1 MSRAL
6 PEMSVQKKVTLEK
19 VALGY
24 ISAVHGIKGWVKVH
38 SWTRPME
45 AILSYQPWLLGDQ
58 QKSVKILDGRKQ
70 GKGLVV
76 CLPGIKDREQAIT
89 LVGQQIFVR
98 RDQMPATAENEYYWS
113 DLEGL
118 EVHTTK
124 GELLG
129 KVERLMETG
138 ANDVLVI
145 RGQREHLVPFV
156 QGQYVTRVDLDNGL
170 IEVDWDPDF

>member
-1 MSRAL
+1 MSAHK
-6 PEMSVQKKVTLEK
+6 Q

-45 AILSYQPWLLGDQ
+45 AILDYQPWLLGED
-58 QKSVKILDGRKQ
+58 KRPVKIVDGRKQ
-70 GKGLVV
+70 GKGLAAL
-76 CLPGIKDREQAIT
+76 LPGFEDREQAIT

-98 RDQMPATAENEYYWS
+98 RDQLPATAEDEYYWS

-118 EVHTTK
+118 DVQTSS
-124 GELLG
+124 GEILG
-129 KVERLMETG
+129 RVDRLMETG

-145 RGQREHLVPFV
+145 RGDREHLVPFI
-156 QGQYVTRVDLDNGL
+156 QGQYVKRVDLEGGL
-170 IEVDWDPDF
+170 IEVDWDPEF

>member
-1 MSRAL
+1 MSAD
-6 PEMSVQKKVTLEK
+6 KK

-24 ISAVHGIKGWVKVH
+24 ISAVHGLKGWVKVH

-45 AILSYQPWLLGDQ
+45 AILDYQPWLLGDDEKTAN
-58 QKSVKILDGRKQ
+58 KSVAILDGRKQ
-70 GKGLVV
+70 GKGLVA
-76 CLPGIKDREQAIT
+76 CLPGIEGREQAMTMI
-89 LVGQQIFVR
+89 GQQIFVLR
-98 RDQMPATAENEYYWS
+98 EQMPTTEADEYYWS

-145 RGQREHLVPFV
+145 RGQRQHLVPFI
-156 QGQYVTRVDLDNGL
+156 QGQYVTRVDLEDGL
-170 IEVDWDPDF
+170 IEVDWDPEF

>member
-1 MSRAL
+1 
-6 PEMSVQKKVTLEK
+6 MSVNKQ

-45 AILSYQPWLLGDQ
+45 AILDYQPWLLGED
-58 QKSVKILDGRKQ
+58 KRSVKIVDGRKQ
-70 GKGLVV
+70 GKGMAAL
-76 CLPGIKDREQAIT
+76 LPGYDNREQAVA
-89 LVGQQIFVR
+89 LVGQQIFVSR
-98 RDQMPATAENEYYWS
+98 EQLPATAEDEYYWS

-118 EVHTTK
+118 EVHTTS

-129 KVERLMETG
+129 RVERLMETG

-145 RGQREHLVPFV
+145 RGQREHLVPFI
-156 QGQYVTRVDLDNGL
+156 QGQYVTRVDLEGGL
-170 IEVDWDPDF
+170 MVVDWDPEF

>member
-1 MSRAL
+1 MSADT
-6 PEMSVQKKVTLEK
+6 M

-38 SWTRPME
+38 SWTRPLE
-45 AILSYQPWLLGDQ
+45 AILDYQPWLLGEDRS
-58 QKSVKILDGRKQ
+58 SVKILDGRKQ
-70 GKGLVV
+70 GKGLVA
-76 CLPGIKDREQAIT
+76 CLPGIEDREQART
-89 LVGQQIFVR
+89 MVGQQIFVR
-98 RDQMPATAENEYYWS
+98 REQMPATAEDEYYWS

-124 GELLG
+124 GVLLG
-129 KVERLMETG
+129 KVERLMDTG

-156 QGQYVTRVDLDNGL
+156 QGQYVSRVDLESGL
-170 IEVDWDPDF
+170 IEVDWDPEF

>member
-1 MSRAL
+1 MSGHK
-6 PEMSVQKKVTLEK
+6 Q

-24 ISAVHGIKGWVKVH
+24 VAAVHGIKGWIKVR

-45 AILSYQPWLLGDQ
+45 AILGYQPWLLGED
-58 QKSVKILDGRKQ
+58 KKPVKIVDGRKQ
-70 GKGLVV
+70 GKGLVAL
-76 CLPGIKDREQAIT
+76 LPGFQDREQAAM

-98 RDQMPATAENEYYWS
+98 RDQLPATAADEYYWS

-118 EVHTTK
+118 EVKTTK
-124 GELLG
+124 GEVLG
-129 KVERLMETG
+129 RVERLIETG

-145 RGQREHLVPFV
+145 RGNREHLVPFI
-156 QGQYVTRVDLDNGL
+156 QGQYVSRVDLESKL